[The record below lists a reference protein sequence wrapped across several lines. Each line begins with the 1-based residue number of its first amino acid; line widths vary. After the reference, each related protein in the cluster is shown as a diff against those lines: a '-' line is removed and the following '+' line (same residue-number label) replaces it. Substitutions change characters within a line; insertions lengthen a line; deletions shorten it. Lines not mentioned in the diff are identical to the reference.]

1 MNTRGEQCTG
11 DSDGAENETE
21 DERRIREEE
30 ESEALARQLL
40 AEEAMAS
47 YQQSADFLREYA
59 SDYNEEDLAA
69 LQAIM
74 AEEAAVEEDQ
84 YQNEGSGDGA
94 IDSSELSYEHLL
106 RLGEEIGDVKTE
118 MWVMRAR
125 EEIDKL
131 PTVVLNEEI
140 ILKKKDENDCCGK
153 CLICQFPYESGER
166 TRVLP
171 CGHYFHCDCVDQWL
185 LNKDFCPYCRQ
196 SIVKD

>member
-21 DERRIREEE
+21 DERRIQ

-84 YQNEGSGDGA
+84 YQNEGSGDGS

-118 MWVMRAR
+118 MWVLRAR

-131 PTVVLNEEI
+131 PTVVLNE
-140 ILKKKDENDCCGK
+140 
-153 CLICQFPYESGER
+153 
-166 TRVLP
+166 
-171 CGHYFHCDCVDQWL
+171 
-185 LNKDFCPYCRQ
+185 
-196 SIVKD
+196 